1 MGSCAYGWG
10 GSWVFE
16 IIESILLFIDE
27 FESIEVEAVLFCLRS
42 SSSYLF
48 ILIDIC
54 LSWSDNYYLF
64 LFITSYP
71 SKVAVSLVSSFSEE
85 VILIY

>member
-1 MGSCAYGWG
+1 
-10 GSWVFE
+10 
-16 IIESILLFIDE
+16 
-27 FESIEVEAVLFCLRS
+27 VEAVLFCLRS

-64 LFITSYP
+64 LFTTSYP
-71 SKVAVSLVSSFSEE
+71 SNAAVSLFSSFSLE
-85 VILIY
+85 VVLIY